1 MNIKFDNWCLKYST
15 ITAISTN
22 CGSKYR
28 ITLGGVGTNYQSET
42 AGVYKQVCTA
52 SDGTAI
58 YKLEDENIYLYFV
71 DIQGSPFWVV
81 SNRIGGNSLI
91 VKGVNGDSPG
101 CVGPESEG
109 YWLIITGPVRTYF
122 EYFLW

>member
-1 MNIKFDNWCLKYST
+1 MNIKFDNWCLKYFT
-15 ITAISTN
+15 IIATSTN

-28 ITLGGVGTNYQSET
+28 ITLGEVGTNHQSET
-42 AGVYKQVCTA
+42 AGIYKQVCT
-52 SDGTAI
+52 SPDGTPI

-91 VKGVNGDSPG
+91 VKGVTGDSPG

-109 YWLIITGPVRTYF
+109 YWLIITGPVRICF
-122 EYFLW
+122 EYCWW